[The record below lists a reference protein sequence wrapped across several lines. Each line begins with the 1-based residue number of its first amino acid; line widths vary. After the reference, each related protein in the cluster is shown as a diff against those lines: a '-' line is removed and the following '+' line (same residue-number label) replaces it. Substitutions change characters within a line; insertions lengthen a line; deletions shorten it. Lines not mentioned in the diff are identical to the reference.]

1 MIINFI
7 KIKFYLKNLI
17 KNPQKIILI
26 FNLKILS
33 NKLKDIFN
41 AQVSFKNLSNQYQ
54 CKVLFKSID
63 KINEFNKK
71 FSQKKTNKIISNN
84 KLRDLRSIYI
94 NSEDYKSFENLF
106 EQNGSDKKKNY
117 LCAIYYEIFLKN
129 NVNTLLEI
137 GLGTNNVRIR
147 SNMGLSGTP
156 GASLRAFAQYLNKS
170 KIFGADIDKDILFE
184 TENIKTFYVD
194 QLNVLSISSL
204 KKQLP
209 KLDLIIDDGLHQPDA
224 NLNVILEL
232 LDHLNENGIMVI
244 EDIENTFQDLFEI
257 LSQQISSS
265 EKYDAQII
273 YGHGLSLVI
282 RKNTK

>member
-17 KNPQKIILI
+17 KDPSKIILI

-41 AQVSFKNLSNQYQ
+41 VQVSFKNLSYQYQ

-63 KINEFNKK
+63 KINKFNKK
-71 FSQKKTNKIISNN
+71 FSQEKTDKIISSN
-84 KLRDLRSIYI
+84 KLRDLRSTYI
-94 NSEDYKSFENLF
+94 ASEDYKYFENLF
-106 EQNGSDKKKNY
+106 EQNGSDKKENY
-117 LCAIYYEIFLKN
+117 LCALYYEIFLKN
-129 NVNTLLEI
+129 NINNLLEI
-137 GLGTNNVRIR
+137 GLGTNNIKIR
-147 SNMGLSGTP
+147 SNMGLNGSP
-156 GASLRAFAQYLNKS
+156 GASLRAFGQYLNKS
-170 KIFGADIDKDILFE
+170 KIFGADIDKDILFQ
-184 TENIKTFYVD
+184 TGNIKTFYVD
-194 QLNVLSISSL
+194 QLNVLSISNL

-224 NLNVILEL
+224 NLNIILEL

-244 EDIENTFQDLFEI
+244 EDIEDTFQDLFEI
-257 LSQQISSS
+257 LSHQISSS

>member
-1 MIINFI
+1 MTINFI

-17 KNPQKIILI
+17 NNPSKIILI

-33 NKLKDIFN
+33 KKLKDIFN
-41 AQVSFKNLSNQYQ
+41 AQISFKNLSYQYQ
-54 CKVLFKSID
+54 CKVLFNSID
-63 KINEFNKK
+63 KINKFNKK
-71 FSQKKTNKIISNN
+71 FSQKKTKKIISNN

-94 NSEDYKSFENLF
+94 DSEEYKSFENLF
-106 EQNGSDKKKNY
+106 EQNGSDKKKNN
-117 LCAIYYEIFLKN
+117 LCALYYEIFLKN

-137 GLGTNNVRIR
+137 GLGTNNIKIR
-147 SNMGLSGTP
+147 SNMGLDGTP
-156 GASLRAFAQYLNKS
+156 GASLRAFGQYLNKS

-184 TENIKTFYVD
+184 TGNIKTFYVD

-265 EKYDAQII
+265 ELYDAQII

-282 RKNTK
+282 RKNNK